1 MAQLVEHRSPKPAVG
16 GSSPSGPALK
26 KVGVTFNKNER
37 QDMSAS
43 ADQKV
48 GFFGRISLFLR
59 QVGGEL
65 RKVVWPTK
73 EQLGTYTVV
82 VIVFVT
88 LLAILVSALDLAF
101 AKLMLLVFG

>member
-1 MAQLVEHRSPKPAVG
+1 
-16 GSSPSGPALK
+16 
-26 KVGVTFNKNER
+26 
-37 QDMSAS
+37 MSAS